1 MTGRGRRPRRWLWLV
16 GSSTLLLALLAS
28 ACGSSGGG
36 GGTTVTY
43 VGVAGRAISFGTTE
57 SPTGCN
63 PNTSAGDTPGTQT
76 VLAGV
81 LPSPFVPD
89 VVNSA
94 SEPMPNS
101 ELIVSAEP
109 ISLKPLTIVYTLN
122 PKAVWSDGVPITAA
136 DFKYAWEEQRGDPA
150 TSSPDV
156 ASIAG
161 YRDIASVTGSNG
173 GHTVTVQFKTT
184 FADWQELFANLVPAH
199 VMEKL
204 GWSPACSTVD
214 PAVDL
219 SGGPFM
225 LGKVTPQADHP
236 GPEPA
241 GGGGRRPTPS
251 RSPSTSPPPTAQLA
265 QWMASGY
272 VQVAAPSTVTQS
284 FLTQM
289 TGLPGAQSEVDTS
302 ATLLQLD
309 MASSVELRSPARP
322 PVRHRPDHRPPGPGQ
337 PAGQLGGA
345 GDRAGQ
351 QPSRRAGPAEL
362 PAGPRRAHRRRRSRL
377 PPSSTST
384 TTIGAGG
391 SVNFP
396 LTSVPTQAAAFIA
409 ASGLDRTPG
418 DPYYH
423 SSFGVPFQLH
433 MVYDSS
439 DPWATAAAPAIQS
452 ELQAAGLDTTL
463 LPVAGATQTG
473 KTLAAGFADLAVL
486 PQTFTPYMSQTV
498 GMYTQLLGPHGEERL
513 PGLDGLLGQQVRS
526 AGDDGLGAAQPDHG
540 HGPLHAG
547 GHDAVGQHGLAP
559 AVRRADRPG
568 LEPHHCR
575 RERRASQHQP
585 AVVRAVLGGQGAR
598 VDERHHAVA
607 AGAVV
612 VVSGRRLAAF

>member
-1 MTGRGRRPRRWLWLV
+1 MTGRGRRPRHRLWLV

-63 PNTSAGDTPGTQT
+63 PNTVGGDTPGTQT

-94 SEPMPNS
+94 SEPMPNA

-122 PKAVWSDGVPITAA
+122 PKAVWSDGVPITAE

-161 YRDIASVTGSNG
+161 YRDIASVTGSNS

-184 FADWQELFANLVPAH
+184 FADWRELFANLVPAH

-225 LGKVTPQADHP
+225 LGKVTPQAITLVQNP
-236 GPEPA
+236 RWWGTPA
-241 GGGGRRPTPS
+241 NAKSITIHFAS
-251 RSPSTSPPPTAQLA
+251 STTQLA

-272 VQVAAPSTVTQS
+272 VQVAAPGTVTRS

-289 TGLPGAQSEVDTS
+289 TGLPGAESEVDTS

-309 MASSVELRSPARP
+309 MASSVDSDLSPDLRFAIALSVDRQDLINQQVSWAA
-322 PVRHRPDHRPPGPGQ
+322 PGIAPGNSHLVVQGQQNYQ
-337 PAGQLGGA
+337 PASTGS
-345 GDRAGQ
+345 
-351 QPSRRAGPAEL
+351 PTTTIPPAT
-362 PAGPRRAHRRRRSRL
+362 
-377 PPSSTST
+377 SSTST
-384 TTIGAGG
+384 STTAIGAGG

-396 LTSVPTQAAAFIA
+396 LTSVPTQAAAKIV
-409 ASGLDRTPG
+409 ASGLERTPG

-423 SSFGVPFQLH
+423 SPFGVPFQLH

-439 DPWATAAAPAIQS
+439 DPWATAAAPVIQS

-473 KTLAAGFADLAVL
+473 ETLAAGYADLAVL
-486 PQTFTPYMSQTV
+486 PQTFTPFMSQTV
-498 GMYTQLLGPHGEERL
+498 GMYTQLLGPTGKNGSQDWTGYSDSTFDQLVTTASEQLNLTTAMGLYTQADTMLWDNMVSLPLFAEPTVLVWSRTIAGVNAEPRSTSLLWFAQYWAVKVPESTSNTTPSL
-513 PGLDGLLGQQVRS
+513 PG
-526 AGDDGLGAAQPDHG
+526 P
-540 HGPLHAG
+540 
-547 GHDAVGQHGLAP
+547 
-559 AVRRADRPG
+559 
-568 LEPHHCR
+568 
-575 RERRASQHQP
+575 
-585 AVVRAVLGGQGAR
+585 
-598 VDERHHAVA
+598 
-607 AGAVV
+607 
-612 VVSGRRLAAF
+612 